1 MLNKAMS
8 VKNQT
13 SELPD
18 AHGDA
23 DNADIGKAEIKED
36 LCMKR
41 QLGPTDEETSDSIS
55 SGRTDVT
62 SSDGSAVEHEEE
74 LNVCDQVNSEEDEIP
89 INSTTGSFT
98 NCNADASFRL
108 QNQRSHV
115 GNLCAE
121 CGKCFTVK
129 SSLIRHQKIH
139 TRERAFLCPDCEK
152 CFTTKSSLIRHQ
164 KIHTGDKEYL
174 CSECGKCFTLKS
186 QLISHQKSHTGEKA
200 FSCSECGKCFTFKS
214 AVNSHMKIH
223 TGEKDF
229 VCSKCGKCFT
239 QQGTLMNHQKVH
251 IKENLS
257 LKGQTSPKKKFMI

>member
-74 LNVCDQVNSEEDEIP
+74 LNVCDQVALQTAMLMLLSVFKIKEATWEIYVL
-89 INSTTGSFT
+89 N
-98 NCNADASFRL
+98 
-108 QNQRSHV
+108 V
-115 GNLCAE
+115 GNVL
-121 CGKCFTVK
+121 
-129 SSLIRHQKIH
+129 L
-139 TRERAFLCPDCEK
+139 
-152 CFTTKSSLIRHQ
+152 
-164 KIHTGDKEYL
+164 
-174 CSECGKCFTLKS
+174 
-186 QLISHQKSHTGEKA
+186 
-200 FSCSECGKCFTFKS
+200 
-214 AVNSHMKIH
+214 
-223 TGEKDF
+223 
-229 VCSKCGKCFT
+229 
-239 QQGTLMNHQKVH
+239 
-251 IKENLS
+251 
-257 LKGQTSPKKKFMI
+257 